1 MRVTETSV
9 KIFCIFDDVIMTS
22 IWAFPNFWHSEL
34 ISSKHDLQDLW
45 SNNLIALTDTEI
57 WASKDAWKSPKKRL
71 SSIYLSICLSSHD
84 NLTENGGSRKPPS
97 RCHINLKFF
106 LPSVQQWYTRLTKF
120 HDPSSILTWFSR
132 VLKLGIFGN
141 RDKYVLLCW
150 QV

>member
-22 IWAFPNFWHSEL
+22 IWAFPNFWHREL

-45 SNNLIALTDTEI
+45 SNNLIALLDPEI

-71 SSIYLSICLSSHD
+71 SSIYLYICLSSHD

-97 RCHINLKFF
+97 RCCINLKFF
-106 LPSVQQWYTRLTKF
+106 LPSVQQWYTSFAKF
-120 HDPSSILTWFSR
+120 QDPSLILTWFSR